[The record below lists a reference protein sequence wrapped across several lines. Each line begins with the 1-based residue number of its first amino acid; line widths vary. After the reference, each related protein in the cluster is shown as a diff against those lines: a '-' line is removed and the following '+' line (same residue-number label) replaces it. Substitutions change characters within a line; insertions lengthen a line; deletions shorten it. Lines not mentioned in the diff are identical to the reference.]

1 MMQANAD
8 EPPKVMILEEED
20 TGKDDPLPELLE
32 TNTLAT
38 EEKDITVMEESVVV
52 SPAPVLTTDA
62 PEAGSKRSTN
72 AHVNLCNHLLLLFYL
87 NIFFLLIYILF
98 A

>member
-1 MMQANAD
+1 MMQADAD

-20 TGKDDPLPELLE
+20 TSKDEPLPELLE

-72 AHVNLCNHLLLLFYL
+72 AHVNLCHRLVLFLYF
-87 NIFFLLIYILF
+87 N
-98 A
+98 

>member
-1 MMQANAD
+1 MQANAD
-8 EPPKVMILEEED
+8 EPPKVLEEED
-20 TGKDDPLPELLE
+20 TSKDDPLPELLE
-32 TNTLAT
+32 TNTLAM

-62 PEAGSKRSTN
+62 PEAGSKCSTN
-72 AHVNLCNHLLLLFYL
+72 AHVNLCNHHLMLFYF
-87 NIFFLLIYILF
+87 NIFFLLIYIFF

>member
-20 TGKDDPLPELLE
+20 TSKDNPLPELLE
-32 TNTLAT
+32 TNTLAM

-62 PEAGSKRSTN
+62 PEPGSKRSTN
-72 AHVNLCNHLLLLFYL
+72 AHGYLCNHLLLLFYF
-87 NIFFLLIYILF
+87 NIFFC
-98 A
+98 

>member
-20 TGKDDPLPELLE
+20 TSKDDPLPELLE

-72 AHVNLCNHLLLLFYL
+72 AHVA
-87 NIFFLLIYILF
+87 ID
-98 A
+98 